1 VADGIRG
8 QKTERGLARSSFK
21 IGRQN
26 SPSRLKNEGIKE
38 MIIGF
43 EALGEFIRQ
52 PAARTVAPEHG
63 ASTDNGLHFDRDP
76 CAPHSR
82 KCSENSFMNNS
93 NLAMFALRS
102 FV

>member
-1 VADGIRG
+1 LWPDGIRS

-63 ASTDNGLHFDRDP
+63 ASTDNGLHFDR
-76 CAPHSR
+76 

-93 NLAMFALRS
+93 NLAMFSLRS